1 MKKHTI
7 YLLAISITEEM
18 EGDGG
23 MEEMDGDGWRWME
36 MDGGREGER
45 GETEGIDSGAY
56 DHSLGKH

>member
-23 MEEMDGDGWRWME
+23 MEGGWNGGR
-36 MDGGREGER
+36 DGGKDG
-45 GETEGIDSGAY
+45 
-56 DHSLGKH
+56 

>member
-23 MEEMDGDGWRWME
+23 RD
-36 MDGGREGER
+36 GER
-45 GETEGIDSGAY
+45 MEGGWDG
-56 DHSLGKH
+56 

>member
-23 MEEMDGDGWRWME
+23 RMEGGMERGWRV
-36 MDGGREGER
+36 GGM

>member
-23 MEEMDGDGWRWME
+23 VKQRVLTVVLM
-36 MDGGREGER
+36 
-45 GETEGIDSGAY
+45 TIP
-56 DHSLGKH
+56 